1 LRKTE
6 RVRDGA
12 CSARPKSW
20 RAAVNPLLRDRVVRH
35 LDTMPDERA
44 YQILDYIEFLESKY
58 ALRPTLGNTF
68 QRFAEGVEDTLRAGR
83 LPATAVAETMTF
95 LNKAAGV
102 LNGVAAAGKSMASD
116 IVQAATKPQDSAG
129 ASAGA
134 SAPPAPPASPP
145 GPPPALQPPPPR
157 GDTQPG
163 AQPGAQP

>member
-1 LRKTE
+1 M
-6 RVRDGA
+6 
-12 CSARPKSW
+12 
-20 RAAVNPLLRDRVVRH
+20 NPLLRDRVVRH

-129 ASAGA
+129 APSSPA
-134 SAPPAPPASPP
+134 SPASPASPP
-145 GPPPALQPPPPR
+145 GPPPALQPPPR
-157 GDTQPG
+157 GETQTDTQP
-163 AQPGAQP
+163 